1 MDMPPA
7 VTETTN
13 TGTCVVIPARGGSK
27 GIPGKNLRRVG
38 GVPLLARTI
47 AAARA
52 ARTVDLVVVSTDD
65 LSIARVA
72 RRSGALVIERPSDLS
87 GDTASSESAVLHAL
101 DELAADGIVPQ
112 TVVLMQC
119 TSPFTIADDVER
131 AVTALRNGADSAF
144 TAVPSHAFIWTE
156 CDGIATGV
164 NHEAS
169 TRLRRQDRPIEY
181 RENGAVYA
189 MDARGLRQ
197 ANHRFFGEIAIVA
210 TDPARSIEIDDPD
223 DLRMARRLAPL
234 FDHDRS
240 GGPLPDVVQALVLD
254 FDGVMTDD
262 TVITFEDGTEAVVA
276 SRRDGMGLSLLRTA
290 APRLPIVVLSSETNR
305 VVQARCRKLGIAA
318 IQGLADK
325 ETTLRSWCAD
335 NDVELSGVVY
345 VGNDVNDIGCMTAVG
360 CAVAPR
366 DAHPA
371 AIDAADLVLTARG
384 GRGAIRELTE
394 VLIDRVA
401 TSEIDFPKETVR
413 T

>member
-1 MDMPPA
+1 MPPD
-7 VTETTN
+7 VTATTT

-47 AAARA
+47 TTARA
-52 ARTVDLVVVSTDD
+52 ARCVDHVVVTTDD
-65 LSIARVA
+65 LMIARVA
-72 RRSGALVIERPSDLS
+72 RRYGALVVDRPADIS

-101 DELAADGIVPQ
+101 DALAADGIVPEV
-112 TVVLMQC
+112 VVLMQC
-119 TSPFTIADDVER
+119 TSPFTSADDVER
-131 AVTALRNGADSAF
+131 TVAAVRDGADSAF
-144 TAVPSHAFIWTE
+144 TAVRSHAFIWTE
-156 CDGIATGV
+156 HAGTALGV
-164 NHEAS
+164 NHDS
-169 TRLRRQDRPIEY
+169 TARARRQDRQVEY

-189 MDARGLRQ
+189 MHTAGFRRVH
-197 ANHRFFGEIAIVA
+197 HRFFGAIAIVE
-210 TDPARSIEIDDPD
+210 TDAARSIEIDEPD
-223 DLRMARRLAPL
+223 ELVMARRLAPL
-234 FDHDRS
+234 FDHGLS
-240 GGPLPDVVQALVLD
+240 TGPLPDVVQALVLD
-254 FDGVMTDD
+254 FDGVFTDD
-262 TVITFEDGTEAVVA
+262 TVLTFEDGTEAVVA

-305 VVQARCRKLGIAA
+305 VVQARCRKLGITA

-335 NDVELSGVVY
+335 NGVDLSGVVY
-345 VGNDVNDIGCMTAVG
+345 VGNDVNDVACMTAVG

-366 DAHPA
+366 
-371 AIDAADLVLTARG
+371 DAADLVLTARG

-401 TSEIDFPKETVR
+401 PAEIDIPKETVR

>member
-1 MDMPPA
+1 MPLDVSE
-7 VTETTN
+7 VTSTV
-13 TGTCVVIPARGGSK
+13 TCVVIPARGGSK
-27 GIPGKNLRRVG
+27 GIVGKNLRRVG

-52 ARTVDLVVVSTDD
+52 ASTVDHVVVSTDD
-65 LSIARVA
+65 PMIARVA
-72 RRSGALVIERPSDLS
+72 RRHGALVVDRPIDLS

-101 DELAADGIVPQ
+101 DVLEAGGIVPE

-119 TSPFTIADDVER
+119 TSPFTIADDVDR
-131 AVTALRNGADSAF
+131 TVAAVHNGADTAF

-156 CDGIATGV
+156 HDGVAAGV
-164 NHEAS
+164 NHAAD
-169 TRLRRQDRPIEY
+169 TRLRRQDRPAEY

-189 MDARGLRQ
+189 MSARGFRQ
-197 ANHRFFGEIAIVA
+197 ARHRFFGETAIVS

-223 DLRMARRLAPL
+223 DLSIARRLAPL
-234 FDHDRS
+234 FEHDRS

-254 FDGVMTDD
+254 FDGVFTDD

-276 SRRDGMGLSLLRTA
+276 SRRDGMGLSLLRA
-290 APRLPIVVLSSETNR
+290 ATPRLPIVILSSETNP

-325 ETTLRSWCAD
+325 ETTLRSWCVD

-371 AIDAADLVLTARG
+371 AIDAADLILAARG

-394 VLIDRVA
+394 ILIDRVA
-401 TSEIDFPKETVR
+401 PSVPNFPKETIR

>member
-1 MDMPPA
+1 MPPD
-7 VTETTN
+7 VTATTT

-47 AAARA
+47 NAARA
-52 ARTVDLVVVSTDD
+52 ARTVDHVVVSTDD
-65 LSIARVA
+65 LMIARVA
-72 RRSGALVIERPSDLS
+72 RRYGALVIERPSDLS

-101 DELAADGIVPQ
+101 DVLESDGIVPEV
-112 TVVLMQC
+112 VVLMQC
-119 TSPFTIADDVER
+119 TSPFTIADDVDR
-131 AVTALRNGADSAF
+131 TVTAVRHGADTAF
-144 TAVPSHAFIWTE
+144 TAVPTHAFIWTE
-156 CDGIATGV
+156 HDGVAMGV
-164 NHEAS
+164 NHEAT
-169 TRLRRQDRPIEY
+169 TRLRRQDRPAEY

-189 MDARGLRQ
+189 MRAERFRQ
-197 ANHRFFGEIAIVA
+197 VRHRFFGTIAIVA
-210 TDPARSIEIDDPD
+210 TDAARSIEIDDPD
-223 DLRMARRLAPL
+223 ELSLARRLASL

-240 GGPLPDVVQALVLD
+240 TGPLPDVVQALVLD
-254 FDGVMTDD
+254 FDGVFTDD
-262 TVITFEDGTEAVVA
+262 SVLTFEDGTEAVVA

-318 IQGLADK
+318 IQGLVDK

-401 TSEIDFPKETVR
+401 PSEIDFPKETVR